1 MCEPHVI
8 ELGGVIFC
16 SPRVSVCSVFM
27 CVFHGSQEGGLLL
40 ADRVAQLS
48 SLRLGR
54 PLRRSGLSG
63 NPPLERH
70 QSRREETQTDE
81 DDSRTARAVENKAEQ
96 SIERAKSQFALRPG
110 RGLEA
115 HKSSSSKAI

>member
-8 ELGGVIFC
+8 EPGGVSFC
-16 SPRVSVCSVFM
+16 SPRVSVRSVCSM
-27 CVFHGSQEGGLLL
+27 APRRGGGLL
-40 ADRVAQLS
+40 AGRVAQLS

-54 PLRRSGLSG
+54 PLGRSGLSG

-70 QSRREETQTDE
+70 QSRQEETQRDE
-81 DDSRTARAVENKAEQ
+81 DDSRMARAVENKAEQ